1 MEKYGKNM
9 EKYGKHLEKYGKI
22 WKTCGFFSENQDLNK
37 EKYGKLVCV
46 YDQRLVKWGFNMQ
59 LLWCTV
65 LKNCNYRL

>member
-1 MEKYGKNM
+1 MV
-9 EKYGKHLEKYGKI
+9 KYGKHLENMWIFFRKSGLEQEKI
-22 WKTCGFFSENQDLNK
+22 WQIG
-37 EKYGKLVCV
+37 VCV

>member
-1 MEKYGKNM
+1 MEN
-9 EKYGKHLEKYGKI
+9 I

-37 EKYGKLVCV
+37 KKYGKLVCV